1 MYPEKAI
8 IRKDI
13 CTPIL
18 LAALFI
24 ITKICNSES
33 HSVMS
38 HTLQPHGL

>member
-13 CTPIL
+13 YTPML
-18 LAALFI
+18 LVALFI
-24 ITKICNSES
+24 ITKIWKSES
-33 HSVMS
+33 RSVVS